1 MPEKCFE
8 DEFMELQT
16 EWLELAA
23 EATGNTVVDKICV
36 YVSMEK
42 GHFYMPDVFFIIGNK
57 AVNKEEVITPPRFL
71 SAYLRQY
78 ANSVMKMDE
87 LCETYKRPCP
97 TEFKLIY
104 DMNRETL
111 EAKYQYE
118 PVVDWNPRSDKN
130 LHAPFEEWFAE
141 MQQSLDSETK

>member
-1 MPEKCFE
+1 MGNKCFE
-8 DEFMELQT
+8 DEFVEIQA
-16 EWLELAA
+16 EWIELAA
-23 EATGNTVVDKICV
+23 EAVGNTVVDKICA

-42 GHFYMPDVFFIIGNK
+42 GHFFMPDVFFVVDNRVV
-57 AVNKEEVITPPRFL
+57 AKENVITPYRVL
-71 SAYLRQY
+71 SAFMDQY
-78 ANSVMKMDE
+78 SDSMLKMFR
-87 LCETYKRPCP
+87 LCESYERPCP

-141 MQQSLDSETK
+141 IQQSLEPVAK